1 MGEWLGMILQRIGQ
15 AIFWIVEA
23 CGILLISLSVVLLF
37 LLTLAKLKS
46 GTWPQYNLAMLWGD
60 LHLPHSENAQ
70 KIAEVIIATIS
81 QLPAWTAV
89 LMLGAVVYAVG
100 RIGRSVVDVFRQK
113 PLSR

>member
-46 GTWPQYNLAMLWGD
+46 GTW
-60 LHLPHSENAQ
+60 H
-70 KIAEVIIATIS
+70 TIL
-81 QLPAWTAV
+81 QCFGTICICPT
-89 LMLGAVVYAVG
+89 
-100 RIGRSVVDVFRQK
+100 
-113 PLSR
+113 

>member
-46 GTWPQYNLAMLWGD
+46 RTWPQYNLAMFWGD
-60 LHLPHSENAQ
+60 LHLPHLENAQ

-89 LMLGAVVYAVG
+89 LMLGAVVYEVG
-100 RIGRSVVDVFRQK
+100 LTDST
-113 PLSR
+113 LN

>member
-46 GTWPQYNLAMLWGD
+46 GTWLQSCN
-60 LHLPHSENAQ
+60 
-70 KIAEVIIATIS
+70 
-81 QLPAWTAV
+81 V
-89 LMLGAVVYAVG
+89 LG
-100 RIGRSVVDVFRQK
+100 RFAFA
-113 PLSR
+113 PLRKCSKNS